1 MGLAC
6 TCAAILL
13 VMEAMWCT
21 YILRALNKISERSY
35 SDHRTANL
43 TVRLQIRN
51 KG

>member
-1 MGLAC
+1 MLM
-6 TCAAILL
+6 

-21 YILRALNKISERSY
+21 YILRALSKISERSY
-35 SDHRTANL
+35 GDHRMTNL